1 MHWKRFLGIHY
12 EETQIMCE
20 ETAHWNLNIN
30 IQIALYRISHKV
42 KTAQKDFLLCLSIY
56 GLSLFVRYCLK

>member
-1 MHWKRFLGIHY
+1 
-12 EETQIMCE
+12 MCE

-30 IQIALYRISHKV
+30 IQIALYRISHKI

>member
-1 MHWKRFLGIHY
+1 
-12 EETQIMCE
+12 MCE

-42 KTAQKDFLLCLSIY
+42 ETAQKDFLLCLSIY